1 MRPIPPAIKADVIK
15 KYLEGYSLPQIGKL
29 TGVSVGTAHDITTEE
44 SKKDSSILYIR
55 EIAKMFKKNNLEIS
69 DIISGVRLHNKIKQV
84 GLSCIFFENF
94 LESTNTESYR
104 LEMEHEKFLDNIKR
118 IIQVELKY
126 QLKTEDIP
134 SFIDEKVNEH
144 KQLAD
149 EILGLERYIEK
160 LYEKYETTESEL
172 KEYHKEQDMFFR
184 YKKDYPKYID
194 WMVDESV
201 FDEAST
207 QGRIKIDP
215 ANLYLR
221 LKDIYM
227 NPHQNLDI
235 IKKIL
240 NIE

>member
-1 MRPIPPAIKADVIK
+1 
-15 KYLEGYSLPQIGKL
+15 
-29 TGVSVGTAHDITTEE
+29 
-44 SKKDSSILYIR
+44 
-55 EIAKMFKKNNLEIS
+55 
-69 DIISGVRLHNKIKQV
+69 
-84 GLSCIFFENF
+84 
-94 LESTNTESYR
+94 
-104 LEMEHEKFLDNIKR
+104 MEHEKFLDNIKR
-118 IIQVELKY
+118 IIQLEAKY

-134 SFIDEKVNEH
+134 SFIDEKVDEH
-144 KQLAD
+144 KQLTD
-149 EILGLERYIEK
+149 ENLGLERHIDK

-184 YKKDYPKYID
+184 YKKDYPKYIG
-194 WMVDESV
+194 WIVPERL

-215 ANLYLR
+215 ANLHSR

-227 NPHQNLDI
+227 NPHQNVDI

>member
-1 MRPIPPAIKADVIK
+1 
-15 KYLEGYSLPQIGKL
+15 
-29 TGVSVGTAHDITTEE
+29 
-44 SKKDSSILYIR
+44 
-55 EIAKMFKKNNLEIS
+55 
-69 DIISGVRLHNKIKQV
+69 
-84 GLSCIFFENF
+84 
-94 LESTNTESYR
+94 
-104 LEMEHEKFLDNIKR
+104 LDNIKR
-118 IIQVELKY
+118 IIELEAKY
-126 QLKTEDIP
+126 QLKIEDIP

-172 KEYHKEQDMFFR
+172 KEYHKEQDMFLR
-184 YKKDYPKYID
+184 YKKDYPKYND
-194 WMVDESV
+194 WIVPESL

-215 ANLYLR
+215 ANLFTR

-227 NPHQNLDI
+227 KPHQNVDI

-240 NIE
+240 NID

>member
-1 MRPIPPAIKADVIK
+1 M
-15 KYLEGYSLPQIGKL
+15 L
-29 TGVSVGTAHDITTEE
+29 TGVSVGTAHAITTEE
-44 SKKDSSILYIR
+44 SKKDDSISYIR
-55 EIAKMFKKNNLEIS
+55 EIAKMFNKNNLELS
-69 DIISGVRLHNKIKQV
+69 DVISGVRLYNKIKQV
-84 GLSCIFFENF
+84 GLSGIFFENF

-118 IIQVELKY
+118 IIELEAKY

-134 SFIDEKVNEH
+134 SFIDKKVIEH
-144 KQLAD
+144 KQLTD
-149 EILGLERYIEK
+149 EIVKLEGYIEK
-160 LYEKYETTESEL
+160 LYEKYDTRESEL
-172 KEYHKEQDMFFR
+172 KEYQKEQDMFFR

-194 WMVDESV
+194 WMVPESL

-227 NPHQNLDI
+227 NPHQNVDI

-240 NIE
+240 NID